1 MPSII
6 ATIKIKSDKVDEA
19 KKVLA
24 QMCRTVLDSEPGT
37 LAYQAHQRTDQPDTF
52 VFYEKY
58 KDAAAVAEHQKNLP
72 KNGAA
77 LGPLVAGPPE
87 VIFLEEV

>member
-6 ATIKIKSDKVDEA
+6 ATIKIKADKIDEA

-24 QMCRTVLDSEPGT
+24 EMCRNVLDSEPGT
-37 LAYQAHQRTDQPDTF
+37 LAYVAHQQADAPDTI

-58 KDAAAVAEHQKNLP
+58 KDAEAVAEHRKNLP
-72 KNGAA
+72 KNSAA
-77 LGPLVAGPPE
+77 FGPLVAGRPE
-87 VIFLEEV
+87 IVALEEI